1 MANDEQVAILKKGV
15 KAWNAWRGEN
25 ISVRPN
31 LVDAKLRGANLVGAN
46 LRDAN
51 LTRADLTGAH
61 LLQADLNRAILIE
74 ADLASRG
81 ATLGGEPHLCKAPW
95 SDPPRGEP
103 YECHPGGNRSFRC

>member
-61 LLQADLNRAILIE
+61 LLQADLNRAI
-74 ADLASRG
+74 G
-81 ATLGGEPHLCKAPW
+81 
-95 SDPPRGEP
+95 
-103 YECHPGGNRSFRC
+103 RSN